1 MAAPNTQHCKQTSGT
16 THFSNYKVGDLI
28 RIRGSNNNGI
38 YTITEITDDG
48 SSSFLGLSG
57 KQLADASS
65 DSGVYI
71 DKLETVGDKI
81 IIVGSED
88 GGNCHLWSYN
98 QRLLDKNISED
109 EGINQSTHG
118 KSPFIGAMGWSKNAI
133 TTRMTWAEADSNKDS
148 KYDFLLADGSLRA
161 CDTEVE
167 SISVIKRFGPVNHIQ
182 FNNNVKGGHHLG
194 FEEHINTLAKPIKG
208 GYINAAATDS
218 AAFYTS
224 TSLSNELQ
232 LRKYIVAIDGT
243 ADHFYDLAV
252 DGIQFDDTLK
262 AGSTSDAALIP
273 LGMVFGLG
281 NDTDN
286 DNGTSIGDE
295 RFMIRKVDI
304 SSLYFHVYRA
314 YAGSTSVDVASNTFK
329 YIYRYGCGW
338 NFKVAENSVV
348 DSGTYM
354 SGAWEFA
361 QSFIYDGNQE
371 SLLRT
376 DLDVGAANQLT
387 QSNDFRALDIDI
399 YGFGP
404 YNGRITGGRIYIRE
418 ASTDDEWSLLADID
432 IVKGCRTSMEAE
444 YTAWT
449 SRDGITN
456 GKNGMFSCGTL
467 TSKGM
472 QIDSFATING
482 YSHRADRNSIGYMNE
497 NYQTSIVANRR
508 AFVANLRLTNSSGV
522 VEKFGDRIMFSEPNK
537 FDVFP
542 DTNTIDVS
550 KGDAEEYT
558 ALEFYADRLLAF
570 KHRTLQIINIA
581 SPSPSGWFLEETVK
595 HSGVSFKHSVIKT
608 EYGICWANTTGCYL
622 FDGTRIRNL
631 IDNKIKASGTTQYS
645 LAPSW
650 DNFIRSSDYVIR
662 PVLIYVPKHKKLIV
676 QRCANDASSSSNQT
690 YIYDFSVNGWHYNST
705 LFTDSV
711 EYTNPILDWN
721 NNAVFAVDEGFLGP
735 GDLNYGAI
743 PTIDDSG
750 GISSSD
756 TEWGHSD
763 LNLLHQG
770 DVIKYGSEQILVRD
784 IDLTSATAGNVFGVR
799 GWNGS
804 NKASHADDA
813 GCDWSAIAF
822 KQIAESINTSGAGSL
837 VQSFVTKDIDFGDP
851 TTVKKVYKIYFT
863 YKNTAAC
870 GSASS
875 NIVQFALDGNTTF
888 AQSSVS
894 SSHGSGSF
902 ELTGSFNCGITNWD
916 VAVFTF
922 SSPVPCQSIAL
933 KLLTSA
939 GAAAL
944 WFNDISF
951 EYRTLPAKRVV

>member
-558 ALEFYADRLLAF
+558 ALEYYADRLFAF
-570 KHRTLQIINIA
+570 KHKTLHIINIA

-595 HSGVSFKHSVIKT
+595 HNGVSFQSSIIKT
-608 EYGICWANTTGCYL
+608 EYGICWVNRTGCYL
-622 FDGTRIRNL
+622 FDGSKIRNL
-631 IDNKIKASGTTQYS
+631 IEGKIRATGTTPYS
-645 LAPSW
+645 LGPSW
-650 DNFIRSSDYVIR
+650 DSFVTGGDYVVQ
-662 PVLIYVPKHKKLIV
+662 PMLIYMPKGKKLII
-676 QRCANDASSSSNQT
+676 QRNPIDSTSNSNQH
-690 YIYDFSVNGWHYNST
+690 YIYDFSVNAWVYDESLLADSSMNS
-705 LFTDSV
+705 
-711 EYTNPILDWN
+711 NPVLDWN
-721 NNAVFAVDEGFLGP
+721 NNPLIAIDGGFQGA
-735 GDLNYGAI
+735 GLNQLEL
-743 PTIDDSG
+743 DDSG
-750 GISSSD
+750 GINATD
-756 TEWGHSD
+756 TSFGMTVI
-763 LNLLHQG
+763 NNIAQG
-770 DVIKYGSEQILVRD
+770 DLLQFSGSSEEILIRD
-784 IDLTSATAGNVFGVR
+784 IDYTSETAGTIKAVR

-804 NKASHADDA
+804 TAAIVADDTNA
-813 GCDWSAIAF
+813 STSIVDFNAF
-822 KQIAESINTSGAGSL
+822 YDNSISTGGGIT
-837 VQSFVTKDIDFGDP
+837 QTFVTKDIDFGDP
-851 TTVKKVYKIYFT
+851 STVKKVYKLYIT
-863 YKNTAAC
+863 YKNLRAA
-870 GSASS
+870 AQT
-875 NIVQFALDGNTTF
+875 NPIQFATDGNTSF
-888 AQSSVS
+888 AQSGVTPQQGATSTS
-894 SSHGSGSF
+894 
-902 ELTGSFNCGITNWD
+902 LTGTFLASKSAWD
-916 VAVFTF
+916 IAEFTF
-922 SSPVPCQSIAL
+922 STPVPCQSIAF
-933 KLLTSA
+933 KFTNS
-939 GAAAL
+939 GSIV
-944 WFNDISF
+944 WINDISI
-951 EYRTLPAKRVV
+951 EYRTLPAKRVA